1 MRRAGG
7 GVSGE
12 SGERLVEA
20 VAAGRDFSGRRVLGP
35 VDLTVAPGETVA
47 IVGPNG
53 AGKTTL
59 VRLLTGLLPP
69 SCGAVRWGGAGAA
82 ELGHRELARRIAY
95 VPQVRPTTVP
105 LTVEQLVLLGRHPHL
120 GRWQLAPTAE
130 DRAVVGRAL
139 DLAGLTPL
147 AKRRLESLS
156 GGERQTVYIAAALA
170 QEAPL
175 LVLDEPTTHLD
186 LAHQKQVAD
195 LILRLRAEAG
205 RTVVTATHDLPLA
218 AHVAERVVAL
228 KSGRLAAAG
237 PPRRVFTREVLE
249 ELFDAPFDIVRGGDR
264 PVVLMDYSGEPGGAL
279 RP

>member
-1 MRRAGG
+1 MSA
-7 GVSGE
+7 E
-12 SGERLVEA
+12 LLVEA

-69 SCGAVRWGGAGAA
+69 SCGTVRWGGASAA

-120 GRWQLAPTAE
+120 GRWQLAPSAE
-130 DRAVVGRAL
+130 DRAVVERAL

-186 LAHQKQVAD
+186 PAHQKQVAD

-237 PPRRVFTREVLE
+237 PPRQVFTREVLE
-249 ELFDAPFDIVRGGDR
+249 DLFDAPFDVVRGGDR
-264 PVVLMDYSGEPGGAL
+264 PMVLMDYSG
-279 RP
+279 